1 MLYSE
6 IAETYQRIEVSTKRL
21 QMTDILVELFRKTP
35 TNLID
40 KMTYLTQG
48 KLYPDYVGVE
58 LGMAEKMAIS
68 SLTRVSGFS
77 KNTVL
82 EKWKNIGDLGSTA
95 EILLESKYTFHK
107 KPLTVEKV
115 YTTLEKIAFAK
126 GEGSST
132 LKINM
137 LSDLLADATP
147 IEARYLMR
155 IVTGKLRLGIGDMTI
170 LDALSITYGGG
181 KENRKRVER
190 AYNLSSDIGE
200 VAKALLSF
208 GIKGA
213 DEFMI
218 SLGRPIRPMLCERMT
233 SAKEILE
240 KMDGKASVEYKYD
253 GLRIQAHISQKS
265 VELFSRRL
273 ENITSQFPDVVKS
286 LDRRIT
292 IKDTIVDGECVAV
305 DPDTGIIQ
313 PFQVITHR
321 RGRKYEVKKAIREI
335 PVVLFLFDILYV
347 NGTSYVNEPY
357 LQRLA
362 MLKKAVKESE
372 QIIVVE
378 HHVVDDPEELDEFM
392 TKSVEIGCEG
402 LVVKSIKDDSIY
414 QAGSRGFLWVKYK
427 RDYRSEMADP
437 VDLVVVGA
445 FAGRGRRAGT
455 YGALLTAA
463 YDKEDDVFRTIS
475 KIGTGFDDATL
486 DKLPEMFKVIDN
498 KHPRVDSKIEADYWF
513 APDRV
518 IEVVGSELTLSP
530 SHTCGLDTI
539 QQGVGVAIRFPRFT
553 GRWRTDKSPEDAT
566 TVSEIVDMY
575 KSQLKKIN

>member
-6 IAETYQRIEVSTKRL
+6 IAETYQRIEVTTKRL
-21 QMTDILVELFRKTP
+21 QMTDILVELFRKAP
-35 TNLID
+35 SDLID
-40 KMTYLTQG
+40 KITYLTQG
-48 KLYPDYVGVE
+48 KLYPDYIGVE
-58 LGMAEKMAIS
+58 LGMAEKMAIT

-82 EKWKNIGDLGSTA
+82 DKWKSIGDLGSTA
-95 EILLESKYTFHK
+95 EALLESKYTFHRRS
-107 KPLTVEKV
+107 LTVEKV
-115 YTTLEKIAFAK
+115 YSTLEKIASVK
-126 GEGSST
+126 GKGSSA
-132 LKINM
+132 LKINL

-170 LDALSITYGGG
+170 LDALSIAYGGG

-200 VAKALLSF
+200 VAKALSSN

-213 DEFMI
+213 AEFMI

-233 SAKEILE
+233 SAEEILE

-253 GLRIQAHISQKS
+253 GLRIQAHISKRS

-286 LDRRIT
+286 LDRSII

-305 DPDTGIIQ
+305 DPNTGTIQ

-321 RGRKYEVKKAIREI
+321 RGRKYDVKKAIREI
-335 PVVLFLFDILYV
+335 PVILFLFDILYV
-347 NGTSYVNEPY
+347 DGTSFVNEPY
-357 LQRLA
+357 LQRIA

-378 HHVVDDPEELDEFM
+378 HHVVTNPKKINEFIA
-392 TKSVEIGCEG
+392 KSVEIGCEG
-402 LVVKSIKDDSIY
+402 VVVKSVKEESTY

-463 YDKEDDVFRTIS
+463 YDKENDVFKTIS
-475 KIGTGFDDATL
+475 KIGTGFDDTTL
-486 DKLPEMFKVIDN
+486 GKLPEMFKVIDN
-498 KHPRVDSKIEADYWF
+498 KHPRVDSKIEADYWV

-518 IEVVGSELTLSP
+518 IEIVGSELTLSP
-530 SHTCGLDTI
+530 SHTCGLDMI
-539 QQGVGVAIRFPRFT
+539 QQGVGIAIRFPRFT

>member
-170 LDALSITYGGG
+170 LDALSIAYGGG

-305 DPDTGIIQ
+305 DPNTSTIQ

-347 NGTSYVNEPY
+347 DGTSYVNEPY

-566 TVSEIVDMY
+566 TVSEIVDLY